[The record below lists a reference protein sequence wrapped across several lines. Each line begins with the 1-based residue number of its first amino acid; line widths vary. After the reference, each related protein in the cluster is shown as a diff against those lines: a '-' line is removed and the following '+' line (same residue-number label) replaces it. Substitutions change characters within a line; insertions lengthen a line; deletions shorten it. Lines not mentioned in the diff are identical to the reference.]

1 MARRGR
7 PPVERGVLS
16 FQAPDWSPPEALLLD
31 TSVVVEA
38 LLPSEPGHVACVA
51 FLRRLAAS
59 GCLVVFNRLL
69 QVELHET
76 LFNVALKERHGKRW
90 ASARYDGRVRRRA
103 GRLLEAGAGAWSELL
118 DSLSWSSIDLSE
130 VVDDVPERMRGYGF
144 RSYDA
149 VHAAS
154 LGAAG
159 LSDMATLDHGFAAL
173 PQARLT
179 LHTTDA
185 RAVTMRRRRARLTAK

>member
-1 MARRGR
+1 M
-7 PPVERGVLS
+7 
-16 FQAPDWSPPEALLLD
+16 
-31 TSVVVEA
+31 
-38 LLPSEPGHVACVA
+38 
-51 FLRRLAAS
+51 
-59 GCLVVFNRLL
+59 VFNRLL
-69 QVELHET
+69 EVELHET

-118 DSLSWSSIDLSE
+118 DSLSWSSVDLNE
-130 VVDDVPERMRGYGF
+130 VVEDVPALMRSYGF

-154 LGAAG
+154 LAAAG

-173 PQARLT
+173 PQSRLT

-185 RAVTMRRRRARLTAK
+185 RVVTMRRRRVRLTAR

>member
-1 MARRGR
+1 M
-7 PPVERGVLS
+7 
-16 FQAPDWSPPEALLLD
+16 LD

-51 FLRRLAAS
+51 FLRRLTAS

-118 DSLSWSSIDLSE
+118 DSLAWSSIDLSE
-130 VVDDVPERMRGYGF
+130 VVEDVPKLM

-149 VHAAS
+149 PTMPCTPPVWGRLGSAIWPRSTTAS
-154 LGAAG
+154 PRC
-159 LSDMATLDHGFAAL
+159 HK
-173 PQARLT
+173 
-179 LHTTDA
+179 H
-185 RAVTMRRRRARLTAK
+185 V